1 MANVIWIFKIWN
13 VAFRC
18 SSKINKKFREIDS
31 WVAGPF
37 FFSPTFC
44 VKTASLLD
52 IKTLVLFPTICTMRE
67 TMVKRYR
74 DMGTLVCIVCSN
86 RSSDGP
92 NMFVFIFS
100 MFVPSLK
107 LCFCSSKSMCQ
118 GIWILFCTIVG
129 QNSSIHYYSKF
140 LILNLWKFLS
150 VQS

>member
-1 MANVIWIFKIWN
+1 MGGWTFL
-13 VAFRC
+13 
-18 SSKINKKFREIDS
+18 KFSD
-31 WVAGPF
+31 AF

-44 VKTASLLD
+44 VKRPASLLD
-52 IKTLVLFPTICTMRE
+52 IKTLALFPTICTMRE

-74 DMGTLVCIVCSN
+74 DMGTLVCILCSN

-92 NMFVFIFS
+92 NMFVFSFS
-100 MFVPSLK
+100 MFVPSSK
-107 LCFCSSKSMCQ
+107 LSFCSSKSMCR

-140 LILNLWKFLS
+140 LNLWKFLS